1 MATNVT
7 EKDKTLNE
15 IIDWVKS
22 RCHEAGLSRFDVRRK
37 SDRDFYDGQ
46 VNAFHEMLELCRSM
60 LGYSGSMP
68 SEVPNQKRG
77 MMSKDSEALY
87 EFAHWLS
94 EKGREAREELVY
106 KRYTPW
112 IDDVALGRLE
122 AYDEAYKHCREMLGN
137 ADSIFSPKFDKETKQ
152 SEDAEE

>member
-1 MATNVT
+1 
-7 EKDKTLNE
+7 
-15 IIDWVKS
+15 
-22 RCHEAGLSRFDVRRK
+22 
-37 SDRDFYDGQ
+37 
-46 VNAFHEMLELCRSM
+46 
-60 LGYSGSMP
+60 
-68 SEVPNQKRG
+68 

-106 KRYTPW
+106 KQYTPW

-122 AYDEAYKHCREMLGN
+122 AYDEAYKHCGEMLGN

-152 SEDAEE
+152 SEDANMKETNR

>member
-7 EKDKTLNE
+7 EKDKTLKE
-15 IIDWVKS
+15 VIDWCEEQVARIDEKIPNAS
-22 RCHEAGLSRFDVRRK
+22 DEGFLAGERFALQAVAAHCVGIFGFHAFRRAE
-37 SDRDFYDGQ
+37 S
-46 VNAFHEMLELCRSM
+46 
-60 LGYSGSMP
+60 
-68 SEVPNQKRG
+68 KRG

-106 KRYTPW
+106 KQYTPW

-152 SEDAEE
+152 SEDTE

>member
-1 MATNVT
+1 MATNVS
-7 EKDKTLNE
+7 EKDKTLQE
-15 IIDWVKS
+15 VIDWCENKRSDTVKFLQRMLVGISRDNALQRAHTSIRGCDQSLQGHARLQRLHAVRGVKS
-22 RCHEAGLSRFDVRRK
+22 
-37 SDRDFYDGQ
+37 
-46 VNAFHEMLELCRSM
+46 
-60 LGYSGSMP
+60 
-68 SEVPNQKRG
+68 KRG

-106 KRYTPW
+106 KQYTPW

-152 SEDAEE
+152 GEDTK